1 MQQFPFFLDI
11 NEQFCSCKLR
21 KISRYCFFKNTFQAQ
36 PQVTFCINLGTFTHS
51 FQLRGIIQTPHR
63 FQLFFLS
70 GFSFTIHRKVGKGGV
85 YLCDSSLPLPPA
97 SETLD
102 SSWVITGES
111 SPLHIASSRTKT
123 GDLGFRSASREPL
136 SYVPYR
142 QAVRP

>member
-21 KISRYCFFKNTFQAQ
+21 KVSRYCFFKNTFQAQ

-70 GFSFTIHRKVGKGGV
+70 GFSFTIYRKVGKGGV

-97 SETLD
+97 SETLRQQLGD
-102 SSWVITGES
+102 YQQSVE
-111 SPLHIASSRTKT
+111 HYIASSRTRT
-123 GDLGFRSASREPL
+123 GDLGFPSASREPL
-136 SYVPYR
+136 SYVPYC